1 MSTIYRPL
9 IGVYEYLTKNLNGLS
24 DYRDV
29 GFFGQYT
36 TVVNCLVEVVF
47 KDNGEVRAAI
57 LPEPVK
63 SLQFN
68 KGRTNNACPFLFCDK
83 LSYFFEKKKFD
94 VYEKACKKI
103 FEDKELPKS
112 VQCWLNALPKVG
124 DALRA
129 INLKQVKD
137 SENIVFRY
145 NGEATPLIEREEV
158 FALMTANDC
167 ALRHEWFEMFSNKKS
182 KKVDDFLVWY
192 DVIDDKPLTLDE
204 IHLSRP
210 GCTLFG
216 TPNVRIATFNDKYN
230 DMNPINSDYS
240 ALNFPM
246 SKKHGSIIDAVLDWL
261 ARYKYGNRKPFIF
274 KFIDECDEKSKKQN
288 PSSLRKFL
296 WFPNLDVCEN
306 LDFEDFVTK
315 TSIMPSRMIS
325 LLRGRLPEGV
335 SFDEEGNVLSDNENC
350 PLEWLTDD
358 GIMLYEI
365 IQENRRCN
373 FVERPFSLNA
383 LIRKICKYNATNVKC
398 GGNENHRND
407 FYRAFYETYNSD
419 YLWKQY
425 VNNHIV
431 GGGTAPKE
439 MLNRIRKFLLHGR
452 EKVYNQSTIT
462 AKELRALITELVKQH
477 NSSFDEIIN
486 SPAFASGKWC
496 NNMSYSQYNL
506 GLPQSFGKDH
516 MQAVYNGKTT
526 IAKEIKNYLTINE
539 EHAKRLRLMCAKK
552 RNVIRESRYYTPST
566 PFGTS
571 LYALH
576 HRNESKDINSS
587 DEQSCVEM
595 FIGGLKKT
603 EKELHDA
610 APITTESEKN
620 AFLVGFYLAF
630 LQNIEKSLDLNQKH
644 DIIHLPKQSIGI
656 QKQ

>member
-29 GFFGQYT
+29 GFFGPYT
-36 TVVNCLVEVVF
+36 TVVNCHVEVVF

-83 LSYFFEKKKFD
+83 LSYFLEKKKFD

-103 FEDKELPKS
+103 FENKELPKS

-129 INLKQVKD
+129 INLKQVND

-261 ARYKYGNRKPFIF
+261 ARYKYG
-274 KFIDECDEKSKKQN
+274 DSKAFVFSYKD
-288 PSSLRKFL
+288 RKFL

-325 LLRGRLPEGV
+325 LLSGRLPEGV
-335 SFDEEGNVLSDNENC
+335 SFDEEGNVLSDNKNC

-373 FVERPFSLNA
+373 FVERPFSLEGI
-383 LIRKICKYNATNVKC
+383 IRKICKYNAINVKC
-398 GGNENHRND
+398 GGSENHRND
-407 FYRAFYETYNSD
+407 FYNAFSD
-419 YLWKQY
+419 VCQSEHLWKEY
-425 VNNHIV
+425 VNKHIL
-431 GGGTAPKE
+431 GSGAAPKE
-439 MLNRIRKFLLHGR
+439 MLNRIRNFL
-452 EKVYNQSTIT
+452 VYNPIYVHKSKN
-462 AKELRALITELVKQH
+462 ASKVRALITELVKQH

-486 SPAFASGKWC
+486 SPAFASGQWC
-496 NNMSYSQYNL
+496 NNMSYSQYDF

-526 IAKEIKNYLTINE
+526 IAKEIKDYLTINE
-539 EHAKRLRLMCAKK
+539 EHAKRLRLMYAKK
-552 RNVIRESRYYTPST
+552 RAVVRESRYYTPST
-566 PFGTS
+566 PFGAS

-576 HRNESKDINSS
+576 YRNESKDINSS
-587 DEQSCVEM
+587 DESDCVKR
-595 FIGGLKKT
+595 FIGRLKKT

-610 APITTESEKN
+610 APITTEAEKN
-620 AFLVGFYLAF
+620 AFIVGFFRKKNFSWENA
-630 LQNIEKSLDLNQKH
+630 EKIS
-644 DIIHLPKQSIGI
+644 
-656 QKQ
+656 